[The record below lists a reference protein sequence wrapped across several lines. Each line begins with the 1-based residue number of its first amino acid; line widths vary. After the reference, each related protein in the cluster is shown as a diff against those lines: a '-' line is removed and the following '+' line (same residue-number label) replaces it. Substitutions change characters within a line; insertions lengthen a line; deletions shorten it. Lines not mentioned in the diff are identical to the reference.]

1 MPTDVRL
8 CASQI
13 LADGE
18 LESPLKIAAAKFSG
32 AARAKIEAAGG
43 TIVEV
48 PQRVVWTKALGK
60 ERAAA
65 KAEAEAKKPKPAKA
79 KKT

>member
-1 MPTDVRL
+1 MCFSANLQV
-8 CASQI
+8 

-18 LESPLKIAAAKFSG
+18 LDAPLKIAAAKFSG

-48 PQRVVWTKALGK
+48 PQRPVWTKALGK

>member
-1 MPTDVRL
+1 MLSVHL
-8 CASQI
+8 QI

-48 PQRVVWTKALGK
+48 PQRAVWTKALGK
-60 ERAAA
+60 ERAAV